1 MSASFFFRPARI
13 SIGLRRV
20 LALLALVPVFGL
32 STASDAVAANTG
44 AGSGVGVGYSF
55 CVVGNPS
62 ICGNGPDG
70 AAAGAAAQ
78 ANATDPSCGGGCGY
92 AFDYT
97 NGSTYYYFITLNGG
111 HNGSFGVTQQFGV
124 CASGYVLQPDGTC
137 KSNQPSCPAVGA
149 PAPGGNTAN
158 GTSPTQTI
166 INPQVCVGG
175 CAYTYSSYW
184 TGARPGQS
192 GGFPAQYTG
201 LQSTGNS
208 CDGSG
213 TPTASTPA
221 PPTPDNPCTQRQYYG
236 TVNGQPKCVDY
247 PTNTTGGTT
256 SSTTTDAPAS
266 SPAASS
272 SSTTTSS
279 TTCDGTTCTT
289 TTVVVGGGGGVG
301 GGPGGN
307 GGASGVSASP
317 CASGQVSTGA
327 QVNGGPG
334 TCTTTTTQPQDEYC
348 KQNPTAD
355 QCGNKSQWGG
365 DCTAGFT
372 CKGDAVVCAISQVQY
387 KQYCDAQQLAHA
399 PIGKAFFGNDTL
411 SPDESQLEAEMK
423 ALNPQDKTTG
433 IGDND
438 IDVGKRWQTALN
450 DVSKKLTVFGGAS
463 CPAGNTI
470 TFMQI
475 TVTVPYDIMCQFATV
490 IRGFVTLAAAM
501 VCLRIFGRAD

>member
-1 MSASFFFRPARI
+1 MHASFFLRPARI
-13 SIGLRRV
+13 WTSRLRV
-20 LALLALVPVFGL
+20 LALLALALACGPSWAIDTTGHQWALANGAYVSGSAADSCQAYLAVLISSGQAQ
-32 STASDAVAANTG
+32 STAVFEKVEFSSDGGTG
-44 AGSGVGVGYSF
+44 TCFLTAPG
-55 CVVGNPS
+55 
-62 ICGNGPDG
+62 
-70 AAAGAAAQ
+70 Q
-78 ANATDPSCGGGCGY
+78 HY
-92 AFDYT
+92 AFGTVYMQ
-97 NGSTYYYFITLNGG
+97 S
-111 HNGSFGVTQQFGV
+111 S
-124 CASGYVLQPDGTC
+124 CSAGYEKQPDGTC
-137 KSNQPSCPAVGA
+137 KKPTPNCPAAGQ

-166 INPQVCVGG
+166 LNPQVCVGG
-175 CAYTYSSYW
+175 CTYTYSSYW
-184 TGARPGQS
+184 TGAKPGQS
-192 GGFPAQYTG
+192 GGYPAQYTG
-201 LQSTGNS
+201 LQSTGNA
-208 CDGSG
+208 CDGSA
-213 TPTASTPA
+213 TPTASMPT
-221 PPTPDNPCTQRQYYG
+221 PPTPDNPCGQRQYYG

-247 PTNTTGGTT
+247 PTQTTGGTT
-256 SSTTTDAPAS
+256 STTTTDAPAS

-272 SSTTTSS
+272 SSTTTTS
-279 TTCDGTTCTT
+279 TTCDGATCTT

-307 GGASGVSASP
+307 GSASGASASP
-317 CASGQVSTGA
+317 CATGQVSTGA

-348 KQNPTAD
+348 KEHPTAE

-387 KQYCDAQQLAHA
+387 KQYCEAQQLAHA
-399 PIGKAFFGNDTL
+399 QIGKAFFGNDPL
-411 SPDESQLEAEMK
+411 GPADDAAAAAEMK

-433 IGDND
+433 KGEND
-438 IDVGKRWQTALN
+438 IDVGAKWQAAIS
-450 DVSKKLTVFGGAS
+450 DVSKKLTVFGGGS

-470 TFMQI
+470 TFMGI

>member
-1 MSASFFFRPARI
+1 MPASFFLPRVH
-13 SIGLRRV
+13 SWTGLRRV
-20 LALLALVPVFGL
+20 LVPLVLALVSGL
-32 STASDAVAANTG
+32 SWGSDTTG
-44 AGSGVGVGYSF
+44 RQWSLV
-55 CVVGNPS
+55 
-62 ICGNGPDG
+62 
-70 AAAGAAAQ
+70 
-78 ANATDPSCGGGCGY
+78 GGGFESGSAGGSCQAYLSYLISSNQAQSTATFDTVQLSADGTYGDCFLTAPGQHY
-92 AFDYT
+92 AF
-97 NGSTYYYFITLNGG
+97 GSVA
-111 HNGSFGVTQQFGV
+111 VTGKCV
-124 CASGYVLQPDGTC
+124 AGYVLQPDGSC
-137 KSNQPSCPAVGA
+137 KSNQPSCPAVGQT
-149 PAPGGNTAN
+149 APGGNTAN

-213 TPTASTPA
+213 TPTASTPV

-317 CASGQVSTGA
+317 CATGQVSTGA

-387 KQYCDAQQLAHA
+387 KQYCDAQALAHA
-399 PIGKAFFGNDTL
+399 QIGKAFFGNDPL
-411 SPDESQLEAEMK
+411 GPPDDEAAAAEMK
-423 ALNPQDKTTG
+423 ALNPQDRTTG
-433 IGDND
+433 VGDND
-438 IDVGKRWQTALN
+438 IDVGKRWQTSLN
-450 DVSKKLTVFGGAS
+450 DVSKKLTVFGGAI

-501 VCLRIFGRAD
+501 VCLRIFGRSD

>member
-1 MSASFFFRPARI
+1 MSAFFFSRPVL
-13 SIGLRRV
+13 SWTGLRLGHVLRV
-20 LALLALVPVFGL
+20 LVLACGL
-32 STASDAVAANTG
+32 SLVSEAVV
-44 AGSGVGVGYSF
+44 AGGY
-55 CVVGNPS
+55 VKLTN
-62 ICGNGPDG
+62 
-70 AAAGAAAQ
+70 
-78 ANATDPSCGGGCGY
+78 
-92 AFDYT
+92 T
-97 NGSTYYYFITLNGG
+97 NGYVYGYYGTGDQACFAGV
-111 HNGSFGVTQQFGV
+111 SFVDMTGLAAPLVYVSSAGV
-124 CASGYVLQPDGTC
+124 CRDSKGISTGLSVAVYSTGTPPITCTSPQVLQTDSSGKYVCAAPVV
-137 KSNQPSCPAVGA
+137 SCPAVGQS
-149 PAPGGNTAN
+149 APGGNTAN
-158 GTSPTQTI
+158 GTSSTQTI
-166 INPQVCVGG
+166 INPQVCVSG

-184 TGARPGQS
+184 TGAKPGQS
-192 GGFPAQYTG
+192 GGYPAQYTG

-213 TPTASTPA
+213 TPTASMPV

-256 SSTTTDAPAS
+256 SSTTTDASVS
-266 SPAASS
+266 SPPASS

-289 TTVVVGGGGGVG
+289 TTVVGGGGGGVG

-317 CASGQVSTGA
+317 CATGQVSTGA

-387 KQYCDAQQLAHA
+387 KQYCDAQALAHA
-399 PIGKAFFGNDTL
+399 QIGKAFFGNDTL

-433 IGDND
+433 KGDND
-438 IDVGKRWQTALN
+438 IDVGSKWQAAVN

-470 TFMQI
+470 TFMGI
-475 TVTVPYDIMCQFATV
+475 TVVVPYDIMCQFATV

-501 VCLRIFGRAD
+501 VCLRIFGRSD